1 MAKAS
6 GAPGPTPD
14 PALAPPPVRAGVDED
29 ARSTSSNASGAND
42 GWLDSL
48 WRKTQKD
55 AEETIKFI
63 EEEHKKNV
71 QKFEQGLNE
80 IKTTAEELADG
91 FTSQLEGRK
100 SLKVLR
106 EEVAAAE
113 AVTAAAQVKLVAA
126 SKETQLAE
134 EALRD
139 ATAKGARASGEV
151 LTRAKA
157 ARSSLLLARSEF
169 SASRAETSRREDAV
183 RAAEVALAA
192 SAEKRN
198 LMHMLFKRK
207 LTPEEEEEQRLLL
220 EESRRLKAV
229 ISIQRNFRA
238 ARAKRL
244 AAERAAERRR
254 KLRASC
260 VRFVKTILSFFA
272 LYVFL
277 VIAARGAGR
286 AFNARHAA
294 FARAARS
301 AESAARAARARS
313 RRWTTGTCA
322 GGSRPGWSWASTSC
336 FATGTARSATAW
348 TCSSASSPAPRRRW
362 RRRTP
367 RRRAAGARATPP
379 RGWPP
384 RSARAP
390 PSAGRTRCRWR

>member
-29 ARSTSSNASGAND
+29 ARSTSSDASGAND

-55 AEETIKFI
+55 AEDTIKFI

-100 SLKVLR
+100 SLKLLR
-106 EEVAAAE
+106 EEVVAAE
-113 AVTAAAQVKLVAA
+113 AITAAAQVKLVAA

-169 SASRAETSRREDAV
+169 SASRVETSRREDAV

-229 ISIQRNFRA
+229 VSIQRNFRA
-238 ARAKRL
+238 ARAKRR

-277 VIAARGAGR
+277 VFAARGAGR
-286 AFNARHAA
+286 AFAARHAA
-294 FARAARS
+294 YARAARS
-301 AESAARAARARS
+301 AESVARPRGRAAEPRVPAR
-313 RRWTTGTCA
+313 GL
-322 GGSRPGWSWASTSC
+322 AS
-336 FATGTARSATAW
+336 G
-348 TCSSASSPAPRRRW
+348 
-362 RRRTP
+362 
-367 RRRAAGARATPP
+367 
-379 RGWPP
+379 
-384 RSARAP
+384 
-390 PSAGRTRCRWR
+390 